1 MKPRQSQTRNTVQSS
16 CDSCINYVYDE
27 DYEYYVCDADLDEDE
42 MASFLGDR
50 KFNCPYYRLDDE
62 YAIVRHQM

>member
-1 MKPRQSQTRNTVQSS
+1 MKQAQKPQQSS
-16 CDSCINYVYDE
+16 CESCINYVYDE

-42 MASFLGDR
+42 MAHFLGDR
-50 KFNCPYYRLDDE
+50 KFSCPYYRLDDE